1 VRPNK
6 AQILVR
12 ERAWGTKAGVASVLG
27 ALLALIGF
35 VMLRS
40 TLTGTANFEGLEEA
54 HEKVG
59 TVWAS
64 GVLSVAGFLLLIVPM
79 VYLFRA
85 VQVRSDRV
93 RSQLIG
99 IVVLGPLLLGV
110 AAILLAGGTQEA
122 ANNYLN
128 GNPKSTLT
136 PKEANEECAAEEKDA
151 GKDQFAEEFAA
162 AGGKTSTQICEGQ
175 KHEEDKAS
183 NAIKDAGVVSFAQFF
198 TIAGDLAML
207 IGLFYTC
214 LWAMR
219 TGLLTRFWGALGMA
233 VGVATLIGFS
243 PFMLLWFVYLG
254 VVLLGKVPGG
264 KPAAWDEGEAIPWQ
278 TPGQRMAKSLEPKE
292 AADPDVIDVDATEVG
307 DEGDPD
313 DGSGN
318 GGPRRKR
325 KGR

>member
-12 ERAWGTKAGVASVLG
+12 ERAWGNKAGLASILG
-27 ALLALIGF
+27 ALLALVGF

-40 TLTGTANFEGLEEA
+40 ALGGSANFEGLEEA

-64 GVLSVAGFLLLIVPM
+64 GVLSVVGFLLLVLPM

-85 VQVRSDRV
+85 VQARSDRV

-99 IVVLGPLLLGV
+99 IVVLGPLLLGIS
-110 AAILLAGGTQEA
+110 AILLAGGTQEA

-136 PKEANEECAAEEKDA
+136 PKEANEECAGEEKEADK
-151 GKDQFAEEFAA
+151 GQFAEEFEA
-162 AGGKTSTQICEGQ
+162 AGGKTSMQVCEGQ

-183 NAIKDAGVVSFAQFF
+183 NAIKDASTVSFAQFF
-198 TIAGDLAML
+198 GIAGGLAMV
-207 IGLFYTC
+207 IALFYTC

-219 TGLLTRFWGALGMA
+219 VGLLTRFWGALGMV
-233 VGVATLIGFS
+233 VGIATLVGIP
-243 PFMLLWFVYLG
+243 PFMLLWFVFLG
-254 VVLLGKVPGG
+254 VLLVGKFPGG

-278 TPGQRMAKSLEPKE
+278 TPGQRMAESLEPKE
-292 AADPDVIDVDATEVG
+292 APDSDVIDVDATEVD
-307 DEGDPD
+307 DEP
-313 DGSGN
+313 SN

-325 KGR
+325 KRRD